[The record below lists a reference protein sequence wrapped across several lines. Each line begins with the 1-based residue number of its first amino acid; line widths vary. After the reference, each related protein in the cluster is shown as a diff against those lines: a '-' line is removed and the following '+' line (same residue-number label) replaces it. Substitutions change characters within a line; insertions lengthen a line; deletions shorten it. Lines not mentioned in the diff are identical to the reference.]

1 MNDRKTLKGEILQ
14 RDEYAVTPP
23 SGRSTEMTASE
34 GQESVTYNLMR
45 GFFYRM
51 QMHGLVKAAEVE
63 GKLEGALALA
73 EENRNRRLR
82 AQENTAISAQRI
94 TTHLPQI
101 LQTEANEITAKLTE
115 SHNRLRIATQE
126 SEILDLK
133 NEIEKLELQK
143 KLEQLRNQPKPT
155 TKSGPKPPR
164 ESFESKFRRQAKDTL
179 QHGDVGL
186 AMKVAR
192 EVIDELIAERGGEE
206 NLTDEDLE
214 NIAFLKAEAL
224 RRDESKGR

>member
-1 MNDRKTLKGEILQ
+1 MNDRKTLKGEILP
-14 RDEYAVTPP
+14 RDDNAITPP
-23 SGRSTEMTASE
+23 SGRSTDVTASE
-34 GQESVTYNLMR
+34 SQETATFNLMR

-63 GKLEGALALA
+63 GKLEAALALA

-82 AQENTAISAQRI
+82 AQEDTAISVQRI

-101 LQTEANEITAKLTE
+101 LETEANEITAKLTE

-133 NEIEKLELQK
+133 NEIEKLELEK
-143 KLEQLRNQPKPT
+143 KLKQLKNPTKPT
-155 TKSGPKPPR
+155 PKRRPKQPR
-164 ESFESKFRRQAKDTL
+164 ESFESKFRRQAEDTL
-179 QHGDVGL
+179 RHGDVGP

-192 EVIDELIAERGGEE
+192 EVIDELIAKRGGEK

-224 RRDESKGR
+224 RRDESKGC